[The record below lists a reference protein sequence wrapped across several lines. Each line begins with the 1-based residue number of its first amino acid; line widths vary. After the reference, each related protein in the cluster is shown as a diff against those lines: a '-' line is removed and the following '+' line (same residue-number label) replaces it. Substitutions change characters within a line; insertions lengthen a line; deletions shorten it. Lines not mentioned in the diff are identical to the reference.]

1 MPTSENNF
9 RCLAAESITILDVIP
24 PDIIVSA
31 RSPRTGGHEKR
42 NIATITRLER
52 KTKLAIFKHAT
63 NNDGLKV
70 PL

>member
-1 MPTSENNF
+1 MLQQIRRQRILSKNAYKRNNF

-42 NIATITRLER
+42 NIVTITRFGAE
-52 KTKLAIFKHAT
+52 
-63 NNDGLKV
+63 N
-70 PL
+70 